1 VIEIV
6 KFLIGLCI
14 ALGAFLTIVTAV
26 GLIRLPDVYTR
37 THAASKA
44 ATLGVMFVLLGT
56 FLYFYLLEG
65 HMNSRLILGIIFI
78 FITSPVAGH
87 LICRAA
93 YHTNEK
99 LWEGSV
105 QDDLASVKKERSN
118 Q

>member
-1 VIEIV
+1 MIEIV

-14 ALGAFLTIVTAV
+14 ALGAILTVVTAV

-56 FLYFYLLEG
+56 FLYFHLVEG

-78 FITSPVAGH
+78 FLTSPVAGH

-93 YHTNEK
+93 YNTNVK

-105 QDDLASVKKERSN
+105 QDDLASVKKNHLDE
-118 Q
+118 